1 MEKRLIQLIHVGKS
15 SLNWDDDTYRSVLYR
30 LTGKSSSSRCT
41 DAEGD
46 KILSYMKEQGFE
58 PTAKKQYGTKPR
70 VAASRQTVL
79 NKIEAL
85 LAERDLPWAYAEQ
98 MTKHM
103 FKKHYIIWLDDI
115 QLRKLMQALIVD
127 AKRRNKRGES

>member
-1 MEKRLIQLIHVGKS
+1 MEKKLIQLIHVGKS

-30 LTGKSSSSRCT
+30 LTGKSSSARCT

-58 PTAKKQYGTKPR
+58 PTAKKKYGAKPR

-98 MTKHM
+98 MANHM
-103 FKKHYIIWLDDI
+103 FKKHYIIWLDDT

-127 AKRRNKRGES
+127 AKRRNKRGE

>member
-15 SLNWDDDTYRSVLYR
+15 ALSWDDETYRAVLYR
-30 LTGKSSSSRCT
+30 ISGKSSSSLCT
-41 DAEGD
+41 DAEGE
-46 KILSYMKEQGFE
+46 KVLAFMKEKGFE
-58 PTAKKQYGTKPR
+58 PTAKKSYGKKPR

-85 LAERDLPWAYAEQ
+85 LCERDLPWAYAEQ
-98 MTKHM
+98 MAKHM
-103 FKKHYIIWLDDI
+103 FKKHVIMWLDDI

-127 AKRRNKRGES
+127 AKRRNKRGE